1 MKTMATKEEVATKVA
16 KDLNIS
22 LADAKD
28 IVNEIAWEI
37 ADVLDLGLGQKAV
50 EEILY
55 EFGLDSSAL
64 TAFM

>member
-1 MKTMATKEEVATKVA
+1 MATKEEVATKVA